1 MKIRHIYRY
10 ALNCLFQG
18 ITWAQTNL
26 IRAPLTQHSIN
37 ELTLGQNGG
46 KQMALK
52 QVLGWEPR
60 RWHYVERAF
69 RNTHKRQPHVLGLIL
84 KFHPCSRNQHK
95 KGPSEAFAPQLHWQK
110 KRSRPTMVTPSSSQ
124 GNRKNKVQTT
134 DESHCALQLNM
145 DKTEKARQK
154 AREPTQ
160 IANRPKTKGQL
171 AKTLE
176 QGPFYLPPRSIMQ
189 SWVNKKTDP

>member
-18 ITWAQTNL
+18 ITLAQTNL

-60 RWHYVERAF
+60 WWHYVERAF
-69 RNTHKRQPHVLGLIL
+69 RNTPKRQPHVLGLIL
-84 KFHPCSRNQHK
+84 KFHPCSWNQHK
-95 KGPSEAFAPQLHWQK
+95 KGPSEAFMPRLHWQK
-110 KRSRPTMVTPSSSQ
+110 KRSRPTMVTPSDAWWGEWFKNSWSMELRWMLPHHPLLPK
-124 GNRKNKVQTT
+124 GTERTKSKPPMNHTVLSNLTWTRRRKQDNKQ
-134 DESHCALQLNM
+134 E
-145 DKTEKARQK
+145 
-154 AREPTQ
+154 
-160 IANRPKTKGQL
+160 NRP
-171 AKTLE
+171 
-176 QGPFYLPPRSIMQ
+176 R
-189 SWVNKKTDP
+189 